1 MKNAV
6 LFSKIKEALTSVL
19 PIALLVVLLG
29 VTITPLDNG
38 MILQFLVACVF
49 VVLGIA
55 FFTIGADTSMM
66 PIGQNMGSYLSKKN
80 KIWLTLLVSFV
91 LGALVT
97 FAEPDLKVLAE
108 TVPVDSSIFTLVV
121 SVGVGLFLAI
131 GVLRILFKI
140 KLNIILTIAYSIV
153 FLLVIFLS
161 ENIIPVSFDSGS
173 VTTGPISVPFI
184 MAFGLGLAA
193 VRGQN
198 NEDSGFG
205 MIALSSA
212 GPILAVMLFLLLSG
226 ITGTNVTNDVTN
238 YDTSN
243 LGMIF
248 LSFFSQMPAVF
259 LETGVILFLITAFF
273 MIFQIFALKLPKNQI
288 WKIFVGILWTF
299 FGISF
304 FLVGVMV
311 GFLPV
316 GTEIGKQL
324 GNTPW
329 LLILICAVLGFA
341 MMAVEPAVQ
350 VLNKQIET
358 ITNGAI
364 KKSTMFLCIAS
375 GVSVAVALCAIRVIT
390 GISILWILVPC
401 YALVI
406 VLSFFTPKMFTGIAF
421 DSGGVATGAMAT
433 TFAFPLIKGACETLD
448 SNLMTDAFGCLGLI
462 ATAPIVT
469 IQILGIIYKIG
480 ERKNKKATIATGET
494 SKRIEIMEFD

>member
-19 PIALLVVLLG
+19 PITLFVVMLG

-49 VVLGIA
+49 VVTGMA

-80 KIWLTLLVSFV
+80 KILLTLLVSFV

-108 TVPVDSSIFTLVV
+108 TVPVNTTVFTLVV
-121 SVGVGLFLAI
+121 SVGVGLFLSI
-131 GVLRILFKI
+131 GVLRILFKV
-140 KLNIILTIAYSIV
+140 KLNVILTISYALV
-153 FLLVIFLS
+153 FLLVIFLTA
-161 ENIIPVSFDSGS
+161 NIIPVSFDSGS

-198 NEDSGFG
+198 NEESGFG
-205 MIALSSA
+205 MIALSSV
-212 GPILAVMLFLLLSG
+212 GPILAVMVFMLFAG
-226 ITGTNVTNDVTN
+226 VTGTNATTDVAS

-243 LGMIF
+243 LATIF
-248 LSFFSQMPAVF
+248 ISFFSQMPAVF
-259 LETGVILFLITAFF
+259 LETGLILFLITLFF
-273 MIFQIFALKLPKNQI
+273 MLFQCFALKLPKKQI
-288 WKIFVGILWTF
+288 GKIFIGILWTF
-299 FGISF
+299 LGISL

-329 LLILICAVLGFA
+329 LLIVICAVLGFA

-350 VLNKQIET
+350 VLNKQIEQV
-358 ITNGAI
+358 TNGAI
-364 KKSTMFLCIAS
+364 KKSTMFICIAS
-375 GVSVAVALCAIRVIT
+375 GVSVAVALCAIRIIT

-401 YALVI
+401 YLLVV
-406 VLSFFTPKMFTGIAF
+406 VLSFFTPKIFTGIAF

-433 TFAFPLIKGACETLD
+433 TFAFPLIKGACETLGA
-448 SNLMTDAFGCLGLI
+448 NLMTDAFGCLGLI
-462 ATAPIVT
+462 AAAPIVT
-469 IQILGIIYKIG
+469 IQILGFIYKIG
-480 ERKNKKATIATGET
+480 ETKNKKATMATEES
-494 SKRIEIMEFD
+494 SKRVEIMEFD